1 MESYLLLFHESD
13 QYGKLSPE
21 EMQAIFGRFRN
32 WSQKLRDAGRIINS
46 NKLEDSSGRV
56 LRGKN
61 GAVQITDGPFT
72 ETKDVVGGYFL
83 INAESYEEAVEL
95 SRDCPHIDFGAI
107 EIRRI
112 QKM

>member
-1 MESYLLLFHESD
+1 MESYLLLIHESD
-13 QYGKLSPE
+13 RYANLSPE

-32 WSQKLRDAGRIINS
+32 WGQKLRDAGRIINS

-95 SRDCPHIDFGAI
+95 SRDCPHLDFGAI